1 MSRIM
6 RSDLL
11 CLLGNKRLKVTDK
24 QCGQSV
30 CQRLL
35 KRCVFTV
42 CICAFPHIPQKECDF
57 FLWPRACKRL
67 FVSVWQKQ
75 FASWILWTAET
86 MFLLIREWQKKKERE
101 KDRQSNRWDRD
112 KSTVTIWL
120 QSTPFTVKRAK
131 SFWESW
137 LETLR
142 SVSLLSG
149 LQMAFLSRW
158 YCVQIYNIF
167 ALIFLYFPKTYSN
180 FCRFYLFVF

>member
-86 MFLLIREWQKKKERE
+86 MFLLIREWQRKKERE
-101 KDRQSNRWDRD
+101 KKRQA
-112 KSTVTIWL
+112 V
-120 QSTPFTVKRAK
+120 Q
-131 SFWESW
+131 
-137 LETLR
+137 
-142 SVSLLSG
+142 
-149 LQMAFLSRW
+149 QMRQR
-158 YCVQIYNIF
+158 QIYCNYLITVDTIHCQKGKKLLGKLTGNTQICQF
-167 ALIFLYFPKTYSN
+167 AKWAANGLSITVILCTD
-180 FCRFYLFVF
+180 L